1 MKLIKYL
8 KPYWWLA
15 LLSPLF
21 MVGETIAN
29 LFQPKLMS
37 SIVDDGVLKM
47 DTDVIWSTGIEMLL
61 IVIGGGILG
70 ICASVFGTT
79 AAQNFGNDLRND
91 VFNKVMHLSAQQT
104 DLFTTGS
111 LVTRLTNDVTMV
123 QMLVSMTLR
132 MFAQAPISFIGGIIM
147 MMSLNV
153 DFGLVLV
160 CALPIQVI
168 AVFVLLKKARPLFSV
183 VQQKLDKVNAVVQ
196 ENVSGARVVKAY
208 VREEYESGRFGDAN
222 TDLMK
227 TNLRVQRLM
236 ATMAPILMIV
246 MDASVVAV
254 ILIGG
259 FQIEAQ
265 AMNIGE
271 VMAAITYISQILTS
285 LMMVSMMFQMISR
298 AMASATR
305 INEVLAT
312 TPVIVGGSVVEDNEK
327 DGEKKMGSVELR
339 NVSFHYPG
347 YSGRPVLSH
356 INLQVHPG
364 EMVAILGATGSGKS
378 SLVNLIPRFY
388 DPVEGEVFVDGLP
401 VKDYELKTLRT
412 KISFVLQK
420 SELFSGTIADN
431 IRWGKPDATD
441 EEVEQA
447 AQIAQA
453 DEFIETFQDRYHT
466 QVDEK
471 GTSLSGGQK
480 QRVSIAR
487 AIIRNPEILIF
498 DDSTSALDL
507 GTEARLQNA
516 LREHLSNTTVI
527 MIAQRVQSILH
538 ADRIFVLDQG
548 VIAAS
553 GTHEELLKTSEIYR
567 DIYHSQ
573 VREGEKEN
581 G

>member
-21 MVGETIAN
+21 MIGETIAN

-37 SIVDDGVLKM
+37 SIVDDGVLQM
-47 DTDVIWSTGIEMLL
+47 NTDVIWSTGIEMLL
-61 IVIGGGILG
+61 IVIVGGILG
-70 ICASVFGTT
+70 ICASIFGTT

-160 CALPIQVI
+160 CALPVQVI

-227 TNLRVQRLM
+227 TNLKVQRLM

-265 AMNIGE
+265 NMNIGE

-305 INEVLAT
+305 INEVLST
-312 TPVIVGGSVVEDNEK
+312 VPVIVDGTVTRDSETHDEK
-327 DGEKKMGSVELR
+327 RMGSVEFR

-356 INLQVHPG
+356 IDLTVHPG

-388 DPVEGEVFVDGLP
+388 DPVEGEVLVDGVP

-453 DEFIETFQDRYHT
+453 DEFVETFKDRYHT

-516 LREHLSNTTVI
+516 LREHLSDTTVI

-548 VIAAS
+548 GIAAS